1 MTQRLYYDDAYTT
14 HFTARVVERLTVD
27 DQPAL
32 VLDRTCFYPSGGG
45 QPADRGTINQ
55 VEVADVIARQSDG
68 AVLHLLSAEVQ
79 ADQVTCRVDWE
90 RRVDHMQHH
99 TGQHILS
106 AAFVV
111 EAGANTVGFHLG
123 SESVT
128 IDLDKSHI
136 PPATLD
142 RVEDLANQVVREDRP
157 VRAWFPTG
165 AELDEMHLR
174 GVPLLDGPLRVVEI
188 EGFDCNAC
196 GGTHVARTGEIGL
209 IKIIRLDRRGEET
222 RVEFLCGNRAL
233 LDYRRKNAMVNRLAA
248 ELTVGHWELDQAIAR
263 LRAENQRL
271 HSDLKAARAQLL
283 DGEAADLLESSPERN
298 GLRVIKRAYAH
309 HDRDEIRK
317 LASSL
322 AKTPG
327 VVALLGLAGQ
337 DAQLV
342 FARADDV
349 ERDMVPLLKRALHV
363 LGSKR
368 GGGRANFAQ
377 GGGVPAD
384 LSLVESALNEAE
396 SVLLGSR
403 T

>member
-27 DQPAL
+27 DQPVL

-45 QPADRGTINQ
+45 QPADGGTINQ
-55 VEVADVIARQSDG
+55 VEVADVVTRQSDG

-79 ADQVTCRVDWE
+79 ADQVTCQVDWE

-111 EAGANTVGFHLG
+111 EASANTVGFHLG

-128 IDLDKSHI
+128 IDLDEPRI
-136 PPATLD
+136 PSATLD
-142 RVEDLANQVVREDRP
+142 RAEDLANQVVCEDRP
-157 VRAWFPTG
+157 VRAWFPTD
-165 AELDEMHLR
+165 AELAEMHLR
-174 GVPLLDGPLRVVEI
+174 GVSLLSDPLRVVEI
-188 EGFDCNAC
+188 EGFDRNAC

-222 RVEFLCGNRAL
+222 RVEFICGSRAL
-233 LDYRRKNAMVNRLAA
+233 LDYRRKNAVVNRLAA

-283 DGEAADLLESSPERN
+283 DREASELLEAGVERG
-298 GLRVIKRAYAH
+298 GLRVVKRAYAH
-309 HDRDEIRK
+309 RDRDEIRK

-342 FARADDV
+342 FARAGDV
-349 ERDMVPLLKRALHV
+349 ECDMAPLLKSALHV
-363 LGSKR
+363 LGSER

-384 LSLVESALNEAE
+384 LNLIESALNEAE